1 MNRPL
6 VALSNSACGR
16 RGIRTPGT
24 VNPYGSLANC
34 WFQPLTHP
42 SRGIALIAKHC
53 FSNACAKVVVL
64 SDTCKFFLH
73 FFSIFFIISVGIVP
87 TVLTMSV
94 ASSVAEVC
102 SVKAVALVSDTKAM
116 LRHARVGHGKGKGI
130 LKGKKAKE

>member
-73 FFSIFFIISVGIVP
+73 FFSIFFIVP
-87 TVLTMSV
+87 MSPV
-94 ASSVAEVC
+94 ATALIMSAADSSA
-102 SVKAVALVSDTKAM
+102 
-116 LRHARVGHGKGKGI
+116 
-130 LKGKKAKE
+130 